1 MAPITEYLEFPVKN
15 VFGLNVIFSALS
27 ATPTARS
34 TYDEDESF
42 NPSPLVVNRARMQ
55 RRAARSTDQ
64 IGEVR
69 RAS

>member
-1 MAPITEYLEFPVKN
+1 MKN
-15 VFGLNVIFSALS
+15 VFGLNVIFSAFS

-34 TYDEDESF
+34 TYDEGESF
-42 NPSPLVVNRARMQ
+42 NPSPSVVNRARMQ
-55 RRAARSTDQ
+55 RRAARSTDP